1 MTYPLAFVAKKW
13 ISLMLAPPAL
23 PFLITAAGLLLLHF
37 KPRTGKTLAWVGLLL
52 WMFISSPFGTELM
65 TAPLEIYPPI
75 TPRQLTEVQAI
86 VILAG
91 GQRHTNEEFNG
102 GPTVNRLTLE
112 RVRYGARLAR
122 QTSLPV
128 LVAGGA
134 PTGMHPESTLMA
146 ETLKTDFG
154 IEAKWMETRSLDT
167 EQNALNSAVILKK
180 AGISRIALVTH
191 AAHMR
196 RAVGEFEAAGLTVT
210 PAPLSFMS
218 DGPRGEEF
226 FDYWPN
232 MSSAYVGWY
241 AMHEWLGIAAQKLRL
256 AIKHGSTQPRQ

>member
-1 MTYPLAFVAKKW
+1 MTLPLAFVAKKW
-13 ISLMLAPPAL
+13 ISLLLIPPAL
-23 PFLITAAGLLLLHF
+23 PFFITASGLLLLRF
-37 KPRTGKTLAWVGLLL
+37 KPRTGKTLAWGGLLL
-52 WMFISSPFGTELM
+52 WLFICTPFGTELM
-65 TAPLEIYPPI
+65 TAPLEIYPAI
-75 TPRQLTEVQAI
+75 TPKQLTEVQAI

-91 GQRHTNEEFNG
+91 GQRHTNEEFDG

-122 QTSLPV
+122 QTTLPV

-134 PTGMHPESTLMA
+134 PTGLNPESTLMA

-154 IEAKWMETRSLDT
+154 IAAKWMETRSLDT
-167 EQNALNSAVILKK
+167 EQNALNSAEILKK

-232 MSSAYVGWY
+232 MSSAYTGWY
-241 AMHEWLGIAAQKLRL
+241 AMHEWLGIAAQKLRF
-256 AIKHGSTQPRQ
+256 AMK

>member
-23 PFLITAAGLLLLHF
+23 PFLITASGLLLLRF
-37 KPRTGKTLAWVGLLL
+37 KPRTGKTLAWSGLLL
-52 WMFISSPFGTELM
+52 WLFLSSPFGTNLLTE
-65 TAPLEIYPPI
+65 PLESYPPI
-75 TPRQLTEVQAI
+75 SAKQLTEVQAI

-91 GQRHTNEEFNG
+91 GQRHTNEEFDG

-122 QTSLPV
+122 ETTLPI
-128 LVAGGA
+128 LVSGGA
-134 PTGMHPESTLMA
+134 PTGLHPESVLMA
-146 ETLKTDFG
+146 ETLRVDFN
-154 IEAKWMETRSLDT
+154 IEAKWAETRSLDT
-167 EQNALNSAVILKK
+167 EQNALNTAAILKQ

-210 PAPLSFMS
+210 PAPMGFMN
-218 DGPRGEEF
+218 DGTRGEDF
-226 FDYWPN
+226 FDYWPSI
-232 MSSAYVGWY
+232 SSAYTGWY
-241 AMHEWLGIAAQKLRL
+241 ALHEWLGIAAQKIRFWR
-256 AIKHGSTQPRQ
+256 K